1 MVIAPLHLPFDP
13 STVGSEAP
21 LHAAAPSAVTRPA
34 HTVTPAP
41 APVPCSVPR
50 LEPGAMAAVPLE
62 PGERVDAAWV
72 DRMRG
77 PYTSR
82 ARHLLERALAPVAPG
97 PPAPAGHGR
106 GPVPT
111 WAAEAA
117 ACQRGLLDAL
127 GLDLPLAS
135 DDSRIGHGPVLVQ
148 HLVPAITLGWYV
160 VTTVLATGDA
170 VFLVEGS
177 YAEHGSAEAPFP
189 VRWG

>member
-1 MVIAPLHLPFDP
+1 MVIAPLLPLP
-13 STVGSEAP
+13 ARIGSGTRP
-21 LHAAAPSAVTRPA
+21 QGAAPSSGARSVHPVVPDLDPRTTRRLD
-34 HTVTPAP
+34 
-41 APVPCSVPR
+41 PR
-50 LEPGAMAAVPLE
+50 SMVAVPLE
-62 PGERVDAAWV
+62 PGEQVDAAWV

-82 ARHLLERALAPVAPG
+82 ARHLLERASAPVAPG
-97 PPAPAGHGR
+97 PPPPAGHGR

-127 GLDLPLAS
+127 GLDLPLAC
-135 DDSRIGHGPVLVQ
+135 DATLPGHGPVLVQ